1 MLLKE
6 VGTLNMTIEALDKIE
21 KLLDKSIEKET
32 KKILQQDTSE
42 AEPTTLKDKLDVA
55 LGRGVEPKI
64 VEAEPEQLF
73 RTNKLTTQR
82 FQRVMNAT
90 YDMDLKSKVAQY
102 FSKYR
107 DEETGTLNIPKSV
120 WNSQKTIDFLSGV
133 GLYGLADTMAR
144 EQGIG

>member
-1 MLLKE
+1 
-6 VGTLNMTIEALDKIE
+6 
-21 KLLDKSIEKET
+21 
-32 KKILQQDTSE
+32 
-42 AEPTTLKDKLDVA
+42 
-55 LGRGVEPKI
+55 
-64 VEAEPEQLF
+64 
-73 RTNKLTTQR
+73 
-82 FQRVMNAT
+82 MNAT